1 LYFRQLQNDISF
13 EVPDVAPEGKHIFA
27 PDCNQQL
34 KLIISRLHHS
44 TEISLKQYIPIHL
57 RMVGF
62 ILNKYKKNL
71 WRKIANYFN

>member
-1 LYFRQLQNDISF
+1 LYFGQLQHDISF
-13 EVPDVAPEGKHIFA
+13 EVPDVVPEGKHIFA
-27 PDCNQQL
+27 PGCNLPQ

-71 WRKIANYFN
+71 WRNIANYFN